1 MDPALKLITILIIA
15 IEISFTQNLI
25 LNFIIIIVSLLII
38 ILNKISLKSLLY
50 IFLVP
55 IIPAIG
61 IYTAQLINGSTNYGI
76 ILATRVY
83 AYVFLG
89 TTFTKTASIKD
100 LIFTLEQNF
109 KLPAKFA
116 YGVLGAFNLTE
127 TIRKEIKQIKLAA
140 AMRNV
145 HLTFFSP
152 TLYFKSIMSALNW
165 SNLLAEGMTSHL
177 FIEDSP
183 RTHFKNINI
192 NKLDY
197 VKMIII
203 IFLVQIMLIKF

>member
-15 IEISFTQNLI
+15 FEISFTQNLI
-25 LNFIIIIVSLLII
+25 LNFIIIAFSLLIL
-38 ILNKISLKSLLY
+38 ILNKIKIKSLLH
-50 IFLVP
+50 ILIIP

-61 IYTAQLINGSTNYGI
+61 IYSSQLINGSANYGI

-89 TTFTKTASIKD
+89 ATFTKTSSIED
-100 LIFTLEQNF
+100 LAFTLEQNF
-109 KLPAKFA
+109 NLPSKFA

-127 TIRKEIKQIKLAA
+127 TIKKEIKQIKMSAT
-140 AMRNV
+140 MRNL
-145 HLTFFSP
+145 HLTFLSP

-177 FIEDSP
+177 FVENNP
-183 RTHFKNINI
+183 RTHFKIIHI
-192 NKLDY
+192 NKFDY
-197 VKMIII
+197 VKIII
-203 IFLVQIMLIKF
+203 TIVVVQLILIAF